1 MEDFSKRMKISE
13 YILLREVGE
22 EAVLLNLNTQQY
34 YSLNPSGMRMLQ
46 VLNTSASMEQ
56 ALSSLSEEYAVDPV
70 LLRNDLREL
79 LELLLKHGLIE
90 IV

>member
-1 MEDFSKRMKISE
+1 MKISE

>member
-1 MEDFSKRMKISE
+1 MEDFSKRLKISE
-13 YILLREVGE
+13 YVLLREVGE

-70 LLRNDLREL
+70 LLRNDLQEL
-79 LELLLKHGLIE
+79 LELLLKHSLIE